1 MNSEEFLK
9 AKAKYRFGYDF
20 EGKDVLKN
28 HEKKYETLD
37 KYRDLRMAYM
47 DDMFVD
53 FAFSITD
60 DMLVLLDERNNEP
73 IIYNHGNYAIVVD
86 RYERYDNTIGAHI
99 FHDGRCAKFC
109 SAYPTQDTPST
120 AGILHRCWNWDCY
133 DELLNPYIYV
143 DTFADVLYGFAKEY
157 NLENVE
163 TFIKYENML
172 ADITDQFMND
182 RTIDPRAK
190 LKAFY
195 FSDDFDNISIQAMKL
210 TAGVLDSYCLP
221 YER

>member
-47 DDMFVD
+47 DDMFVY

-73 IIYNHGNYAIVVD
+73 IIYNHGNYTIVID
-86 RYERYDNTIGAHI
+86 RYE
-99 FHDGRCAKFC
+99 
-109 SAYPTQDTPST
+109 
-120 AGILHRCWNWDCY
+120 
-133 DELLNPYIYV
+133 
-143 DTFADVLYGFAKEY
+143 
-157 NLENVE
+157 
-163 TFIKYENML
+163 
-172 ADITDQFMND
+172 
-182 RTIDPRAK
+182 
-190 LKAFY
+190 
-195 FSDDFDNISIQAMKL
+195 
-210 TAGVLDSYCLP
+210 
-221 YER
+221 